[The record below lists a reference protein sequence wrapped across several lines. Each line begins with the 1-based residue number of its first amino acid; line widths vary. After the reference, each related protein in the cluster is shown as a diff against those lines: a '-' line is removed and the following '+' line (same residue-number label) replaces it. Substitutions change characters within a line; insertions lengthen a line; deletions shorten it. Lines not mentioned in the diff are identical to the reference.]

1 MSTTY
6 GLGRLLSGPEA
17 STRNWSRLLRSV
29 AFAFLQE
36 GQTLIDRVKSLA
48 PVMLHEGEYSWVL
61 ALSVVLW
68 RLEMLWLG
76 FIYLV
81 DADVSLGFNTL
92 RLLLD
97 NFLKILTC
105 FLTLFGFERL

>member
-1 MSTTY
+1 M
-6 GLGRLLSGPEA
+6 
-17 STRNWSRLLRSV
+17 
-29 AFAFLQE
+29 
-36 GQTLIDRVKSLA
+36 
-48 PVMLHEGEYSWVL
+48 L